1 VNAIVRHWDAIR
13 TAVAAEKAEVRGLI
27 DVGQTAF
34 LPAALEIIERPVS
47 PTARFTSRLLLGSM
61 AVTLL
66 WLTFGRIDV
75 VASASGKLIPIDSVK
90 LVQPAQAGIVRSIL
104 VTDNQ
109 RVRKGQPLVD
119 LDPTASTAD
128 TAQAEKQLETAQLD
142 AARARAVLSSLD
154 GKSLRFVPPP
164 GTPADVAS
172 VQVALARAELAN
184 IRGAAVM
191 HGGDMQ
197 AAVAARA
204 EAAGQV
210 TKLTE
215 TLPLL
220 DVQINAYEGLLAK
233 GFVSRLR
240 VVEMQRQR
248 LAAARDR
255 DIAVDTMRK
264 ADAQIRSAD
273 GGMAQAGAEAR
284 VQVLA
289 DLAKAEAEAKLRREE
304 LVKATQT
311 SSLQRLSSPAD
322 GMVTQLSVHTV
333 GGVVEAAKP
342 IMAIVPAGGALVAEV
357 KILNRDIGFV
367 RVGQPVAVK
376 LSAFPF
382 TRYGVVEGRV
392 DSLSSDAIDDEKLG
406 LVYVGRV
413 SLNRRMLQRDGQTV
427 TLNPG
432 MELAADIRTG
442 RRSIMSYLLSPINEA
457 SRNAGHEQ

>member
-1 VNAIVRHWDAIR
+1 
-13 TAVAAEKAEVRGLI
+13 
-27 DVGQTAF
+27 
-34 LPAALEIIERPVS
+34 
-47 PTARFTSRLLLGSM
+47 
-61 AVTLL
+61 
-66 WLTFGRIDV
+66 
-75 VASASGKLIPIDSVK
+75 
-90 LVQPAQAGIVRSIL
+90 
-104 VTDNQ
+104 
-109 RVRKGQPLVD
+109 
-119 LDPTASTAD
+119 
-128 TAQAEKQLETAQLD
+128 
-142 AARARAVLSSLD
+142 
-154 GKSLRFVPPP
+154 
-164 GTPADVAS
+164 
-172 VQVALARAELAN
+172 
-184 IRGAAVM
+184 
-191 HGGDMQ
+191 
-197 AAVAARA
+197 
-204 EAAGQV
+204 
-210 TKLTE
+210 
-215 TLPLL
+215 
-220 DVQINAYEGLLAK
+220 VQIDAYEGLLAK

-255 DIAVDTMRK
+255 DIAVDTMHK

-322 GMVTQLSVHTV
+322 GTVTQLSVHTV

-392 DSLSSDAIDDEKLG
+392 DSLSSDAVDDEKLG

-413 SLNRRMLQRDGQTV
+413 SLDRRMLQRNGQTV

-442 RRSIMSYLLSPINEA
+442 RRSIMSYLLSPIDEA